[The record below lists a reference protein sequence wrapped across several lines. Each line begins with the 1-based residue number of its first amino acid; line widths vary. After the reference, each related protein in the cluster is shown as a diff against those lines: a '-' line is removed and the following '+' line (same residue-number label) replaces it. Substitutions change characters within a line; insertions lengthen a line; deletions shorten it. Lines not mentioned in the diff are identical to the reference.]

1 MTLKDAAA
9 PPPSPAS
16 PREREALNQR
26 LNAVVEAISSE
37 LELQPLL
44 TAIARHACELLGAED
59 GTIGLYDARREV
71 VRSAAVYRM
80 PPEELG
86 AEFPAGV
93 GLAGAVLRSRRPV
106 LLTRYGDVPNPSYPT
121 MAENAVIGVPIL
133 WRGQFVGFFGIGA
146 APPRRFDAADVETLE
161 LFARHAAIAIENAR
175 RYAEEQ
181 RRTARFALISR
192 VASLIT
198 GGFELDAVLQ
208 KAADAI
214 HEVLGYPNVDILLL
228 DPNDSATLVVRV
240 RGGVYKQVIQ
250 GEDRIPVSQGVM
262 GAAVREGRAQLVN
275 DTARDPRYVRPP
287 GVVRAGAELAVPI
300 RVGGRVLGVL
310 NVESDQPFDELDLAS
325 LEIVADHL
333 AVAIGNAGLF
343 AGAQRVAVLEERQR
357 LARDLHDSVTQML
370 ASINMIAQS
379 LTGAW
384 RKDPSEG
391 ERRTERLAQL
401 ARSALAE
408 MRALLKELRPAQQT
422 GHSSEILLAGIVQLR
437 LKGLTAALRG
447 LSTGLPPGSPAV
459 SLELGA
465 WEPQAPEH
473 EEVFFRV
480 AQEGLTNAI
489 RHSGGRNVRIAA
501 VVFGG
506 EAVLTVKDDGRGFE
520 PQSAARAAAERGG
533 GFGLQSMRERLEAL
547 GGSFNVRSRPQGGTT
562 IDARLPSRPGTRRE
576 ESEE

>member
-1 MTLKDAAA
+1 MSLPDAG
-9 PPPSPAS
+9 PPPSNAAPA
-16 PREREALNQR
+16 RDREALHLR
-26 LNAVVEAISSE
+26 LSAVVEAISSE
-37 LELQPLL
+37 LELAPLL
-44 TAIARHACELLGAED
+44 TAIVRHACELLGAAD
-59 GTIGLYDARREV
+59 GTIGLYDPRREV

-80 PPEELG
+80 PPEEFG
-86 AEFPAGV
+86 AEFAAGA
-93 GLAGAVLRSRRPV
+93 GLAGEVLRTRRPV
-106 LLTRYGDVPNPSYPT
+106 LLARYGDVPHAAHPAMS
-121 MAENAVIGVPIL
+121 ENAVIGVPIL
-133 WRGQFVGFFGIGA
+133 WRGELVGVFGIGA
-146 APPRRFDAADVETLE
+146 PPPRRFDAADLETLE
-161 LFARHAAIAIENAR
+161 LFARHAAIAIDNAR

-214 HEVLGYPNVDILLL
+214 HEVLGYPNVDIPLL
-228 DPNDSATLVVRV
+228 DPGDPETLVVRV
-240 RGGVYKQVIQ
+240 RGGVYKRVIQ
-250 GEDRIPVSQGVM
+250 GEDRIPVRQGVM

-275 DTARDPRYVRPP
+275 DTTRDPRYVRPP
-287 GVVRAGAELAVPI
+287 GVARAGAELAVPI
-300 RVGGRVLGVL
+300 RVGGQVLGVL
-310 NVESDQPFDELDLAS
+310 NVESDQPFDELDLSS

-343 AGAQRVAVLEERQR
+343 VGAQRVAVLEERQR

-437 LKGLTAALRG
+437 LKGLAAALRG
-447 LSTGLPPGSPAV
+447 LSIGLPPGSPAV

-465 WEPQAPEH
+465 WEPQAPEC

-489 RHSGGRNVRIAA
+489 RHSGARNVRIAA

-506 EAVLTVKDDGRGFE
+506 EAVLTVRDDGRGFE

-547 GGSFNVRSRPQGGTT
+547 GGSFQVRSKPQGGAT

-576 ESEE
+576 ESDA

>member
-1 MTLKDAAA
+1 MTSEDAGPQQSSAA
-9 PPPSPAS
+9 LL
-16 PREREALNQR
+16 RQREALR
-26 LNAVVEAISSE
+26 VVVEAISSE

-44 TAIARHACELLGAED
+44 TAIVRHACELLGAGD
-59 GTIGLYDARREV
+59 GAIGLYDTQRDV

-80 PPEELG
+80 PAEEMG
-86 AEFPAGV
+86 AEFPAGS
-93 GLAGAVLRSRRPV
+93 GLAGAVLRARRPV
-106 LLTRYGDVPNPSYPT
+106 LLARYGDVPNPVYPG
-121 MAENAVIGVPIL
+121 MAENAVLGVPIL
-133 WRGQFVGFFGIGA
+133 WRERFVGFFGIGA

-175 RYAEEQ
+175 RYADEQ

-198 GGFELDAVLQ
+198 GGFELDTVLQ

-214 HEVLGYPNVDILLL
+214 HEVLGYPNVDVPLL
-228 DPNDSATLVVRV
+228 DPQDAETLVVRV
-240 RGGVYKQVIQ
+240 RGGVYKQIIQ
-250 GEDRIPVSQGVM
+250 GEDRISVRQSVM

-275 DTARDPRYVRPP
+275 DTANDPRYVRPP
-287 GVVRAGAELAVPI
+287 GVQRARAELAVPI
-300 RVGGRVLGVL
+300 RVGGRVLGVV
-310 NVESDQPFDELDLAS
+310 NVESDEPFDELDLAS

-343 AGAQRVAVLEERQR
+343 VGAQRVAVLEERQR

-384 RKDPSEG
+384 RKDPNEG

-408 MRALLKELRPAQQT
+408 MRALLKELRPSQET

-437 LKGLTAALRG
+437 LKGLAAALRG
-447 LSTGLPPGSPAV
+447 LATGLPPGSAAV

-465 WEPQAPEH
+465 WEPQVPEH
-473 EEVFFRV
+473 EEVLFRV
-480 AQEGLTNAI
+480 AQEALTNAL
-489 RHSGGRNVRIAA
+489 RHSGARGVRIAA
-501 VVFGG
+501 VVDGAQ
-506 EAVLTVKDDGRGFE
+506 AVLTVRDDGHGFE
-520 PQSAARAAAERGG
+520 PQAAARLAAARGG
-533 GFGLQSMRERLEAL
+533 GLGLQTMRERLEAL
-547 GGSFNVRSRPQGGTT
+547 GGSFNIRSRAGGGTT
-562 IDARLPSRPGTRRE
+562 IDARLPARAGARRE
-576 ESEE
+576 DFTA

>member
-1 MTLKDAAA
+1 MTLEDAAA

-16 PREREALNQR
+16 PREREALNKR